1 MNEALRSDPLL
12 DAIAS
17 LPVVQAHAGRTEA
30 VRAQCRAAL
39 ECGHTSSGFPM
50 LESAAGLACAAYA
63 LQLARLALL
72 LSR

>member
-1 MNEALRSDPLL
+1 LL

-30 VRAQCRAAL
+30 IRRQSRAAL
-39 ECGHTSSGFPM
+39 ECGHTSAGFPE
-50 LESAAGLACAAYA
+50 LEPAVGVACAAYA